1 MKCKSF
7 KTRITRLKVLL
18 FASSLLLI
26 FSETADLSYSYTIT
40 ILGKEVTNY
49 IQSSYLQRVGDT
61 DNFVS
66 HDDVST
72 TTPFAY
78 LNYSLGYTGATFNGS
93 GFSIHSFLDATDA
106 HMACPP
112 DSICAV
118 SGYGADTAVNLTF
131 KLTGEVGE
139 IGPVDIPLSYYAG
152 YGTATWVS
160 LFGDGRSMVEFLPT
174 ESAVYGVIHWP
185 LDFGVHSI
193 DANVR
198 TFWYDIGSFA
208 QLDVK
213 IVPEP
218 STMLLLGSG
227 LIGLAGYG
235 RKKFF
240 KK

>member
-7 KTRITRLKVLL
+7 KRRIIRSKVPL
-18 FASSLLLI
+18 FVSFLLLI
-26 FSETADLSYSYTIT
+26 FSQTADLSYSYTIT
-40 ILGKEVTNY
+40 ILGEEVTNY
-49 IQSSYLQRVGDT
+49 IQVSYLTRVDNT
-61 DNFVS
+61 DNFLS
-66 HDDVST
+66 HDEVST
-72 TTPFAY
+72 TAPFAY
-78 LNYSLGYTGATFNGS
+78 LNYSLGYTGATFHGS
-93 GFSIHSFLDATDA
+93 GFSIRSFLDATDL

-112 DSICAV
+112 DTICAV
-118 SGYGADTAVNLTF
+118 SGYGADTSVNLTF
-131 KLTGEVGE
+131 ELTGEVGE
-139 IGPVDIPLSYYAG
+139 IGPVDIPLSFYAG
-152 YGTATWVS
+152 YGTAAWVS
-160 LFGDGRSMVEFLPT
+160 LFGDGQSMVEFLPT

-185 LDFGVHSI
+185 LNFGVHSI

-208 QLDVK
+208 NLDVT

-218 STMLLLGSG
+218 ATMLLLASG